1 MSKQT
6 IERVEEPLESESET
20 DTDTVFEIDIPVYV
34 EVDISSQIRDNAI
47 SPPPSDDPVAGLV
60 SANMHCFI
68 HIEG

>member
-6 IERVEEPLESESET
+6 TERVEEPSDTEPESET
-20 DTDTVFEIDIPVYV
+20 IFEIDIPVYI
-34 EVDISSQIRDNAI
+34 EVDISSQIRDNAV
-47 SPPPSDDPVAGLV
+47 SPPPSDDPVAAFV